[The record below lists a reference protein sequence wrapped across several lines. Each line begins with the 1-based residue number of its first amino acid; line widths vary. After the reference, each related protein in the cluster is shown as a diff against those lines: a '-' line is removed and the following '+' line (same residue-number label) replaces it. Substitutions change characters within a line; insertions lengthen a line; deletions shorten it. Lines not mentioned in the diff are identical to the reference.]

1 MAASIYDVA
10 KRAGV
15 SISTVSRIL
24 NHSANVSDKKV
35 AAVQEAMEYYQYEP
49 NQFGRG
55 LVKQKSN
62 MVGVYFPTASGSV
75 FDSSYNLEVLRGI
88 EKVLSYQNYSMVLI
102 CETEDYGS
110 RMAET
115 PKYIE
120 YIKQKKID
128 GLILSGLTDK
138 AARDVAFQQIIEED
152 YPAVYIGKRLHQ
164 KGLNVYAQFEMYQ
177 IQMLEQLYQNG
188 HRKVVFYIYFMHLRY
203 LSDIQK
209 QATATMPDL
218 KIYLCVLEDCL
229 YEREQLLQDVKRYVK
244 GEGCTAIVS
253 PGMEITRQI
262 LGVCAE
268 VNLAV
273 PEQVSIV
280 SVEHRRGDGLL
291 CYPSVSSFYVPAKDM
306 GSGAVSLLLDKIH
319 GANTEEVS
327 IEYETKYIK
336 RESIRRI

>member
-62 MVGVYFPTASGSV
+62 MVGVYFPEASGSV
-75 FDSSYNLEVLRGI
+75 FDSSYNLEVLKGI

-110 RMAET
+110 RMTAA
-115 PKYIE
+115 PKYME

-138 AARDVAFQQIIEED
+138 AVREAVFQQIIEED

-164 KGLNVYAQFEMYQ
+164 KGLNIYAQFEMYN
-177 IQMLEQLYQNG
+177 IQMLKQLYQNG
-188 HRKVVFYIYFMHLRY
+188 HRKVLFYIYVMHLRY
-203 LSDIQK
+203 LSEIQK
-209 QATATMPDL
+209 QAEAAMPDL
-218 KIYLCVLEDCL
+218 KIYPCILDDYLHARD
-229 YEREQLLQDVKRYVK
+229 QLVQDVKRCVNE
-244 GEGCTAIVS
+244 EGCTAIVS
-253 PGMEITRQI
+253 PGMETTHQI

-268 VNLAV
+268 MKLAV

-280 SVEHRRGDGLL
+280 SVEHRKGEGQL
-291 CYPSVSSFYVPAKDM
+291 CYPPVSSFYVPAKDM
-306 GSGAVSLLLDKIH
+306 GSGAVSLLLNKIH
-319 GANTEEVS
+319 EADTEEVS
-327 IEYETKYIK
+327 IEYETKYIE

>member
-35 AAVQEAMEYYQYEP
+35 AAVQEAMEYYQFEP

-62 MVGVYFPTASGSV
+62 MVGVYFPIASGSV
-75 FDSSYNLEVLRGI
+75 FDSAYNLEVLKGI

-110 RMAET
+110 RKTAV
-115 PKYIE
+115 PKYME

-128 GLILSGLTDK
+128 GLILIGLTDK
-138 AARDVAFQQIIEED
+138 AVRDAFFRQIIEED
-152 YPAVYIGKRLHQ
+152 YPVVYIGKRLHQ
-164 KGLNVYAQFEMYQ
+164 KGLNVYAQFEVYHR
-177 IQMLEQLYQNG
+177 QMLEYLYQNG
-188 HRKVVFYIYFMHLRY
+188 HRKVLFYIYAMHLRY
-203 LSDIQK
+203 MPEFQKYSD
-209 QATATMPDL
+209 AVMPGL
-218 KIYLCVLEDCL
+218 KIYPCILDN
-229 YEREQLLQDVKRYVK
+229 YFHNRDQLVQEVKRCVMEEK
-244 GEGCTAIVS
+244 CTAIIS
-253 PGMEITRQI
+253 PGMESTHQI

-268 VNLAV
+268 MKLTV
-273 PEQVSIV
+273 PEQVSIM
-280 SVEHRRGDGLL
+280 SVEHRKGEGQL
-291 CYPSVSSFYVPAKDM
+291 CYPPVSSFYVPAKDM
-306 GSGAVSLLLDKIH
+306 GSGAGSLLLNKIRE
-319 GANTEEVS
+319 ADTEEVS
-327 IEYETKYIK
+327 IEYETKYIE